1 MLSFLP
7 WPLLV
12 RENLLRFHLSLAILS
27 LSVALYCD
35 ACSSGSSSGGSGNT
49 LSLNLSSSMVLASQ
63 DGTPGQISLTVS
75 GTTAA
80 STISTSTLPTGVTA
94 QITQPGASGSGA
106 LLLIASS
113 AAAPGSYTIT
123 AIAAAGSQTSTQ
135 SFTLVVAVSAV
146 VSNTTD
152 TTLGINGKLLQFMST
167 SFQPAGY
174 DYQFFQKHANEPA
187 QLQTLGAQHIRLQE
201 IAEGIPWKTNSN
213 PPQATDWDFT
223 VLDAIVQ
230 PVLSIGDHSPEFQIA
245 VAPHFPGL
253 VDGNGHLIVNSANL
267 QIFANYSG
275 NLVRYYNKGGFDWG
289 GKHFQSASSHP
300 ITWWGI
306 FNEYNINGLTPAQ
319 YTQLYNAVVP
329 AMLAID
335 PAIKLSALELSDY
348 DYQIG
353 DPRNNLPVFFAA
365 PTAGGVNAQVNV
377 ASTHFY
383 STCNQ
388 TNTDTTLFSVIPQFV
403 SDVQYF
409 RQQLATRPD
418 LGNVAVWVTENN
430 VNADFTDASGNSVC
444 NPGQKF
450 VSDPHGTSAFF
461 AAWRPYIFSQL
472 GKAGNQALYHW
483 DYDADPQYG
492 ETDYTSGNKYLSFWV
507 DYTLGKMFPVT
518 PNSAPAFLSLNA
530 TDSSSVELLATKN
543 PDSSY
548 IIMVANRA
556 VHSPS
561 DNNGTGD
568 PRTLIIDVSALGN
581 FSSISQITLQSNTDI
596 VNGPQPASLTPAPKL
611 TVTLPGYGS
620 VFLQLKP

>member
-1 MLSFLP
+1 
-7 WPLLV
+7 
-12 RENLLRFHLSLAILS
+12 LRFHRLRSILPFFLAI
-27 LSVALYCD
+27 YCA
-35 ACSSGSSSGGSGNT
+35 ACGSGSSSGGGSGNT
-49 LSLNLSSSMVLASQ
+49 LSLNLSSSMVLVPQ

-106 LLLIASS
+106 LSLMGSS
-113 AAAPGSYTIT
+113 DAAPGSYTIT
-123 AIAAAGSQTSTQ
+123 VTATAGTQTTSQI
-135 SFTLVVAVSAV
+135 FTLVVAVSAV
-146 VSNTTD
+146 VSNATD
-152 TTLGINGKLLQFMST
+152 TTLGINGKLQQFMST

-174 DYQFFQKHANEPA
+174 DYQFFQKHTNEPA

-201 IAEGIPWKTNSN
+201 VSEGIPWKVNSS
-213 PPQATDWDFT
+213 PSQATDWDFT

-230 PVLSIGDHSPEFQIA
+230 PVLSVGDQSPEFQIA
-245 VAPHFPGL
+245 VAPPFPGL
-253 VDGNGHLIVNSANL
+253 VDSNGHLIVNSANL
-267 QIFANYSG
+267 QIFANYSA

-289 GKHFQSASSHP
+289 GKHFQSPSASP

-329 AMLAID
+329 AMLAVD
-335 PAIKLSALELSDY
+335 PTIKFSALELSDY
-348 DYQIG
+348 DFQVG

-365 PTAGGVNAQVNV
+365 ANAGGVNAQVNV

-388 TNTDTTLFSVIPQFV
+388 NTPDTTLFSVIPQFA

-409 RQQLATRPD
+409 RQQIATRPD
-418 LGNVAVWVTENN
+418 LSNVAVWVTENN
-430 VNADFTDASGNSVC
+430 VNADFGDASGNSVC

-450 VSDPHGTSAFF
+450 VSDPRGTSAFF
-461 AAWRPYIFSQL
+461 AAWRPYIYAQL

-492 ETDYTSGNKYLSFWV
+492 ETDYTTGNKYLSYWV

-518 PNSAPAFLSLNA
+518 TTSAPAILSLTS

-543 PDSSY
+543 PDGSF
-548 IIMVANRA
+548 IVMIANRA
-556 VHSPS
+556 VHSAS
-561 DNNGTGD
+561 DNNGSGD
-568 PRTLIIDVSALGN
+568 PRTLIVDVSALGN
-581 FSSISQITLQSNTDI
+581 FSSVSQITLQSNTDI
-596 VNGPQPASLTPAPKL
+596 VKGPQPVSLTPASKV